1 MKIIILLGIVTLIIL
16 VLKKSISGNDK
27 KLLDQPAPKFNLKN
41 SQGSLISLESFKGKW
56 LVIYFYPKDDTP
68 GCTKESCNFRD
79 NFQSIQS
86 LNASIVGVSLDPSSS
101 HQNFQKKYSLPFML
115 LSDGTGETA
124 QKYGAL
130 NNFVILKFAK
140 RQTFVVDPKGIIRRV
155 YRNVNPL
162 KHADE
167 VMNDLRKLTSNT

>member
-16 VLKKSISGNDK
+16 ALKKSISGNDK

-41 SQGSLISLESFKGKW
+41 SQCSLISLESFKGKW

-101 HQNFQKKYSLPFML
+101 HQNFKKKYSLPFML

-140 RQTFVVDPKGIIRRV
+140 RQTFVVDPKGIIRSV